1 MEQKE
6 QGLIPTNQIERR
18 QQQDGPIKKL
28 RVGEW
33 LKNLGFISEFQLS
46 EALTL
51 QMETGKKLG
60 EILVAKGYVAA
71 KELQEI
77 LNLQEVLSNK
87 STLADFSVDAA
98 ILAMVPES
106 FARQHFVIPLVK
118 VGRRLV
124 VAVNRADDTKLLDHL
139 SLLTGHFMVPLAF
152 RKEDLE
158 GALTTFYDSR
168 HRSNS
173 SAIERAIK
181 SGTHE
186 SSQPQRQVQEIGT
199 AGNADAPI
207 IELVN
212 AMLAEAVERGV
223 SDIHLEPRETF
234 MEVRFRIDGVL
245 SKYLDVPKAIEN
257 SVTTRLK
264 VLGNM
269 NITEKRRPQDGR
281 FGASFANGE
290 KVDFR
295 VSSISTHWGEKIVL
309 RLLRQKSIALG
320 MERLGF
326 EEDHS
331 KLINRLLHSPT
342 GIILVTGPTGSGKTT
357 TLYAALQKF
366 DRETDSIVTIED
378 PVEYPV
384 EGIAQI
390 GINTKI
396 DLTFAGALRTILRQD
411 PDVIMLGEIRDHETL
426 ETATHAAMTGHLVLS
441 TLHTN
446 DAVSTVGR
454 IVEMGIPPYIVS
466 STVMGVIA
474 QRLVRRLCSN
484 CTEEYEANAEDRA
497 FLGVAPDRPLT
508 LARGKGCEVCNMTG
522 YKGQLGVYEILMMS
536 RPLQAIVNRGGSS
549 MELAE
554 EAHKGGFRTMLF
566 DAKRKIIRRMTNV
579 PEVIRVLGYGGP
591 DGY

>member
-1 MEQKE
+1 MEANE
-6 QGLIPTNQIERR
+6 QALIPSNQLDRR
-18 QQQDGPIKKL
+18 QNQSGPIKKL

-77 LNLQEVLSNK
+77 LNLQEVLANK
-87 STLADFSVDAA
+87 STLSDFTVDAA
-98 ILAMVPES
+98 ILSMVPES
-106 FARQHFVIPLVK
+106 FARQHGVIPLVK

-124 VAVNRADDTKLLDHL
+124 IAVNRADDAKLLDHL

-152 RKEDLE
+152 RKEDID
-158 GALTTFYDSR
+158 GALVTFYESR
-168 HRSNS
+168 HRTNS

-181 SGTHE
+181 SGTHDL
-186 SSQPQRQVQEIGT
+186 SPAPRQVQEIGT
-199 AGNADAPI
+199 STTADAPI

-212 AMLAEAVERGV
+212 AMLSEAVDRGV
-223 SDIHLEPRETF
+223 SDIHIEPRETF
-234 MEVRFRIDGVL
+234 MEIRFRIDGVL

-257 SVTTRLK
+257 SVITRLK
-264 VLGNM
+264 VMGNM

-295 VSSISTHWGEKIVL
+295 VSCINTHWGEKIVL
-309 RLLRQKSIALG
+309 RLLRQKSISLG
-320 MERLGF
+320 MDRLGF
-326 EEDHS
+326 EDDHS
-331 KLINRLLHSPT
+331 KMIDRLLHSPT

-357 TLYAALQKF
+357 TLYASLQKF

-411 PDVIMLGEIRDHETL
+411 PDVVMLGEIRDHETL

-466 STVMGVIA
+466 STLMGVIA
-474 QRLVRRLCSN
+474 QRLVRRICPG
-484 CTEEYEANAEDRA
+484 CIEEYAANDEDRA
-497 FLGVAPDRPLT
+497 FLGLAPERPLV
-508 LARGKGCEVCNMTG
+508 LARGKGCELCNMTG
-522 YKGQLGVYEILMMS
+522 YKGQLGVYEILMMT
-536 RPLQAIVNRGGSS
+536 RPLQTIINRGGSS
-549 MELAE
+549 MELAA
-554 EAHKGGFRTMLF
+554 EAHRGGFRTMIF
-566 DAKRKIIRRMTNV
+566 DAKRKVIRRMTNV
-579 PEVIRVLGYGGP
+579 PEVIRVLGYGT
-591 DGY
+591 DGF